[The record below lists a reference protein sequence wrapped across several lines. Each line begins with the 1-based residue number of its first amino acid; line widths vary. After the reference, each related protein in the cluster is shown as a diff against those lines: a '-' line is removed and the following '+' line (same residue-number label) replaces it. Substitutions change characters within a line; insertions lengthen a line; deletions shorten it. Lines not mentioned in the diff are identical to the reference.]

1 MKSTDPQKFDL
12 GGCTITLING
22 GDLKLDGG
30 AMFGIIPRPL
40 WSRDTPA
47 DEKNRIQLACNCL
60 LVEWQG
66 ESARR
71 AIIETGHGPKYDEK
85 DQHIYGIDP
94 TRWLLPSLTDIGVDP
109 DTINDVLLT
118 HLHFDHA
125 GGITRSDG
133 ERVIPTFANAKVH
146 VQKQEFDDA
155 RANFGIMKVTY
166 REENFT
172 PIDELDAW
180 VLHEGEITPL
190 DGIRFRPTPGHTR
203 GHQSI
208 LIEGR
213 ERTAIFVGDVM
224 PTRNHLG
231 LPYNMGYDLYPLD
244 NVQTKRE
251 LLTDAARNE
260 RIVVIDHEPQTPTV
274 RVTADK
280 DRYRL
285 DPLGSE

>member
-1 MKSTDPQKFDL
+1 MCATQPTRIDL

-22 GDLKLDGG
+22 GALKLDGG

-47 DEKNRIQLACNCL
+47 DHKNRIQLACNCL

-66 ESARR
+66 QSARR
-71 AIIETGHGPKYDEK
+71 AIIETGHGAKYDEK
-85 DQHIYGIDP
+85 EQHIYGIDS
-94 TRWLLPSLTDIGVDP
+94 TSWLLPSLKEIGVDP
-109 DTINDVLLT
+109 NTITDVLLT

-125 GGITRSDG
+125 GGVTRSDG
-133 ERVIPTFANAKVH
+133 ERLIPTFGSAKVH

-180 VLHEGEITPL
+180 ILHEGETSPL
-190 DGIRFRPTPGHTR
+190 DGIRLRPTPGHTR

-213 ERTAIFVGDVM
+213 DRTAIFVGDVM
-224 PTRNHLG
+224 PTRHHVG

-244 NVQTKRE
+244 NVDTKRK
-251 LLTDAARNE
+251 LLTDAAE
-260 RIVVIDHEPQTPTV
+260 HDWIVVIDHEPERPTV
-274 RVTADK
+274 RAVADK
-280 DRYRL
+280 GSYRL
-285 DPLGSE
+285 DPSGFE